1 MLVKY
6 TLQTSSG
13 YSRKIQDYIQGRG
26 RTSDFVFPNG
36 CKNVRPGKY
45 LFQQRTIELLFKEII
60 VRRQRT
66 GQACSGHCLGKRL
79 SKISEAEVPP
89 SPLPTGTGLALSLLA
104 EAPCAEGSPT
114 GQPGSSEHE
123 AHGSVSSGLLEA
135 LQPMQVCWAKSGS
148 LNSYSFTP
156 GGGWVKVKGSSCE
169 LSLPPAISGKGYTVI
184 RHWHLSASHWNTW
197 LGQGTITRSGQ
208 DCS

>member
-6 TLQTSSG
+6 TLRTSSG

-60 VRRQRT
+60 VRKQRT

-79 SKISEAEVPP
+79 SNISEAEVPP
-89 SPLPTGTGLALSLLA
+89 SPLTTGTGLALSLLA
-104 EAPCAEGSPT
+104 EAPCEEGLPQVSQAPQDMRLMLLYPLGFLKLFSQCKYV
-114 GQPGSSEHE
+114 GQS
-123 AHGSVSSGLLEA
+123 
-135 LQPMQVCWAKSGS
+135 
-148 LNSYSFTP
+148 
-156 GGGWVKVKGSSCE
+156 
-169 LSLPPAISGKGYTVI
+169 
-184 RHWHLSASHWNTW
+184 
-197 LGQGTITRSGQ
+197 QGH
-208 DCS
+208 